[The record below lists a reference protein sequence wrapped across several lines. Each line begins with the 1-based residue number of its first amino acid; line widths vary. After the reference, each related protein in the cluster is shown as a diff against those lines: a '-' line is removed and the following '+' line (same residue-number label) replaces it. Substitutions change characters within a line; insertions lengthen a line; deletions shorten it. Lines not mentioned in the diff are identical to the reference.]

1 MVKFKT
7 GTKFINNID
16 HSKVNT
22 DGYNHSINYTP
33 FCSKPDLSLETIGKI
48 QTVIDIEDDCITTD
62 FILSSGDNYWFE
74 RDSPYSNTCE
84 KVK

>member
-1 MVKFKT
+1 MKFKI

-16 HSKVNT
+16 HSKVPT
-22 DGYNHSINYTP
+22 KRYDHSINYTP
-33 FCSKPDLSLETIGKI
+33 FCSSPDKSLETIGKI

-74 RDSPYSNTCE
+74 RYSPYAYSCE